1 MGKLKQIQPNQKS
14 LRSVLVPF
22 SGNGWNT
29 VTGSSLTFTAV
40 QRTPTNER
48 AFSNLYSSFNLPAT
62 SAQSSTFN
70 STFVSS
76 TNCVVPLRNKG

>member
-29 VTGSSLTFTAV
+29 VTGS
-40 QRTPTNER
+40 
-48 AFSNLYSSFNLPAT
+48 
-62 SAQSSTFN
+62 
-70 STFVSS
+70 
-76 TNCVVPLRNKG
+76 